1 MGAAASVLA
10 GAARTGSAA
19 SAQASAAGSFAGRV
33 SARRRGRSG
42 SMARW
47 RRRLARRRSVSQRSR
62 RWRRVMVL
70 FSFIVAFMGR
80 SFILGKAADRPPAL
94 RSGAPRRAG
103 AAGSLPTSI
112 SSPRGTKKLHFVT
125 VYHSGFFPYRQPLIH
140 GLRPFRRPKIGE
152 NAPFHK
158 KFAIFS
164 QFCPAG
170 GGLSPAGGAPPPESP
185 GAPRPSAPRAPPA
198 SVPTGPDRKGDLGI
212 FARQKRENLP
222 KTAAFRL
229 ASFRHPHYNIS
240 AVLIPRHAAPEILT

>member
-152 NAPFHK
+152 KAPFHK

-170 GGLSPAGGAPPPESP
+170 GGLSPAGGAPPPGKS
-185 GAPRPSAPRAPPA
+185 GRSAPFRPPGPSGVRPDRTRQKGGSRHICPPKTGKSPENRGFPSCIFPA
-198 SVPTGPDRKGDLGI
+198 SAL
-212 FARQKRENLP
+212 
-222 KTAAFRL
+222 
-229 ASFRHPHYNIS
+229 
-240 AVLIPRHAAPEILT
+240 

>member
-1 MGAAASVLA
+1 M
-10 GAARTGSAA
+10 
-19 SAQASAAGSFAGRV
+19 
-33 SARRRGRSG
+33 
-42 SMARW
+42 
-47 RRRLARRRSVSQRSR
+47 
-62 RWRRVMVL
+62 
-70 FSFIVAFMGR
+70 FSFIVAFMGRCR

-152 NAPFHK
+152 KAPFHK

-229 ASFRHPHYNIS
+229 ASFRHPHYNIP
-240 AVLIPRHAAPEILT
+240 AVLVPRRQAPENLT

>member
-1 MGAAASVLA
+1 MGAAASALAARPGRALWPRPRRRPQGPLRAGSPPGGGAAPAPWPAGGGVLPGAAPCPSAPGA
-10 GAARTGSAA
+10 GAGSWSCFPSSSRSWAAPLSSGKRQTALPRFAR
-19 SAQASAAGSFAGRV
+19 V
-33 SARRRGRSG
+33 
-42 SMARW
+42 
-47 RRRLARRRSVSQRSR
+47 
-62 RWRRVMVL
+62 
-70 FSFIVAFMGR
+70 
-80 SFILGKAADRPPAL
+80 RPGEP
-94 RSGAPRRAG
+94 G

-140 GLRPFRRPKIGE
+140 GLRPFRSPKIGE
-152 NAPFHK
+152 KAPFHK

-222 KTAAFRL
+222 KTAAFCL

-240 AVLIPRHAAPEILT
+240 AVLIPRRAAPEILT